1 MNLKKIKHI
10 FLIPSKE
17 DLPEEDFRRHIIRRF
32 LCILLIWY
40 LLIFMI
46 IFITKTYL
54 SVGLLLV
61 PYAIPLF
68 DNPGTYSMDGYV
80 LIRSKYYYFS
90 IFVFLLTI
98 VLVKP
103 ELFLSV
109 KFVFALL
116 LLTTILIAELRNKLI

>member
-1 MNLKKIKHI
+1 
-10 FLIPSKE
+10 
-17 DLPEEDFRRHIIRRF
+17 
-32 LCILLIWY
+32 
-40 LLIFMI
+40 MI